1 MNRPQNT
8 RTNNQSGRTNQRRRS
23 QTKRRNGVD
32 IWRDTGE
39 LPELQPVVVPSD
51 AGALL
56 RSLGDPPLNNG
67 MAAGYYF
74 TTVVERAA
82 AVAYALAF
90 SADVLAKPDAD
101 G

>member
-1 MNRPQNT
+1 MNRPQQT
-8 RTNNQSGRTNQRRRS
+8 RTNNQSGRANQRRRS
-23 QTKRRNGVD
+23 QGKRRNGVD

-39 LPELQPVVVPSD
+39 LPALQPIVAPPE
-51 AGALL
+51 AGALV

-74 TTVVERAA
+74 ATVVERAA

-90 SADVLAKPDAD
+90 SADLLATPDLD
-101 G
+101 H